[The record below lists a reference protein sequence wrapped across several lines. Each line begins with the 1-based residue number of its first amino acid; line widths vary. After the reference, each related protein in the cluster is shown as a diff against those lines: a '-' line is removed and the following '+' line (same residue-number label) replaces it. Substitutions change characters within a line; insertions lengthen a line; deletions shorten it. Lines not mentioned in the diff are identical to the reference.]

1 MTADDYRELVA
12 ITAAATQN
20 PRRSG
25 KLEVP
30 AILTRLSLSKSQ
42 WITSSLAFRNHYAS
56 GDLKLKET
64 A

>member
-12 ITAAATQN
+12 ITAAATDK
-20 PRRSG
+20 RKRSDEL
-25 KLEVP
+25 KTT
-30 AILTRLSLSKSQ
+30 AILTRLGLSESQ

-56 GDLKLKET
+56 GDLNLKKI